1 MNLKKLTSNKGSGI
15 ALANNEKKD
24 IKKVIQSLENR
35 GILLKGTARKMK
47 KNKK

>member
-1 MNLKKLTSNKGSGI
+1 MNLKKLTSNKVSGI
-15 ALANNEKKD
+15 ALWNNEKKD